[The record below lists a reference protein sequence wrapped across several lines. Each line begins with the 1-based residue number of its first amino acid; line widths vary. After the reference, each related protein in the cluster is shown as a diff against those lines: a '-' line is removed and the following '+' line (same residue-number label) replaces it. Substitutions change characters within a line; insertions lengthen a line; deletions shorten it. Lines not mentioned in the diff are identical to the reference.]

1 MNPACAGRVE
11 ITTCTWYNLIKSISD
26 HLVRDTHIF
35 YMRNQ
40 VNCSHIPRGFLK
52 SKSTQPRGKKLVP
65 YDNQ

>member
-11 ITTCTWYNLIKSISD
+11 ITTCTWHNLIKSISD
-26 HLVRDTHIF
+26 HLVRDKHIF

-40 VNCSHIPRGFLK
+40 VNYNHIPRVFLK

>member
-40 VNCSHIPRGFLK
+40 VNCHHIPPGFFK
-52 SKSTQPRGKKLVP
+52 SRSTQPGGKKLVS
-65 YDNQ
+65 YNN